1 MVKNINPIWMQSKR
15 EARALILK
23 MNLTDL
29 ETNFYEKFTLNIL
42 GLDYLKIKA
51 LEKEFNE
58 KV

>member
-1 MVKNINPIWMQSKR
+1 MQSKR

-42 GLDYLKIKA
+42 LLDYLKIKG
-51 LEKEFNE
+51 LEMEFNE

>member
-1 MVKNINPIWMQSKR
+1 MQSKR

>member
-1 MVKNINPIWMQSKR
+1 MQSKT

-29 ETNFYEKFTLNIL
+29 EKNFYEKFTLNIL
-42 GLDYLKIKA
+42 GRDYLYIKG
-51 LEKEFNE
+51 LEKEFKE